1 MSISKPNSAHIQ
13 IAIAEDD
20 SLHMN
25 ILERLLHV
33 HEDMAITIKS
43 VNGAELLTHI
53 EQAATLPDICL
64 LDISMPIMTGYE
76 ALPIIKKRWPSIKVL
91 VLSSYSKD
99 YSIIKLL
106 KDGASGFLSKQN
118 LNELKTA
125 IETIFQNDYY
135 YSKQAS
141 EDIFLKVKNGKISV
155 PDISEKEMELLRYMC
170 SADSYEE
177 IASKMYISRRTVEI
191 HRDNLFKKFS
201 VNSRPGLIMFALQNE
216 LIALE

>member
-43 VNGAELLTHI
+43 VNGAELLTQI